1 MPTRVSYPNQ
11 IRKKIYVEKY
21 SATLPLLRQRKI
33 HGEIFFVIPISNEC
47 FDDFTSQPN
56 GPAIGLRQKG
66 NARLILYKRGMKGGV

>member
-1 MPTRVSYPNQ
+1 VSYPNQ
-11 IRKKIYVEKY
+11 IRKKIHAEKY
-21 SATLPLLRQRKI
+21 FATLPLLRQRKI
-33 HGEIFFVIPISNEC
+33 HGEIFFVIPISNEW